1 MRPSTIWYT
10 LKQGVKNIGR
20 NWMFSLASIIVMS
33 ACIFLFGIFYSIVN
47 NVKHI
52 AKRVEEQ
59 VPIVVFF
66 NEGTTAEEMN
76 EVGKLI
82 DARPEVARVEFQSAD
97 DAWEEFQKTY
107 FPENSAAAEGFKD
120 DNPLINS
127 ANYRVYLNEIERQ
140 QETVLFIEMQDH
152 VREVRQSEEA
162 AHTLGTFNR
171 IFSYVS
177 IAVIAILLLI
187 SIFLI
192 SNTIA
197 VGISVRSEEIS
208 IMKYIGATDG
218 FVRAPFMLEGMLLG
232 IIGAAIPLSALYFL
246 YNNTIQY
253 ILDKFNVLTGV
264 VEFISVKQIYVVL
277 IPVGIAL
284 GIGIGLIGSIVTTK
298 KHLKA

>member
-1 MRPSTIWYT
+1 
-10 LKQGVKNIGR
+10 
-20 NWMFSLASIIVMS
+20 MFSLASIIVMS

>member
-1 MRPSTIWYT
+1 MRPSTIFYI

-33 ACIFLFGIFYSIVN
+33 ACIFLFGIFFSIVN
-47 NVKHI
+47 NVNHI
-52 AKRVEEQ
+52 AKKVEEQ

-66 NEGTTAEEMN
+66 EEGTTAEQMN
-76 EVGKLI
+76 EIGKLI

-107 FPENSAAAEGFKD
+107 FPENSEAAEGFKD

-140 QETVLFIEMQDH
+140 QETVLFIEMQEH

-162 AHTLGTFNR
+162 AHTLGTFNK
-171 IFSYVS
+171 IVTYVS

-192 SNTIA
+192 SNTISM
-197 VGISVRSEEIS
+197 GITVRSEEIS

-218 FVRAPFMLEGMLLG
+218 FVRAPFMLEGILLG
-232 IIGAAIPLSALYFL
+232 IIGAAIPLTALYFL
-246 YNNTIQY
+246 YNNAIQY

-264 VEFISVKQIYVVL
+264 VEFISVKQIYAVL
-277 IPVGIAL
+277 IPVGLAL